1 MDNRCFIGQDIIH
14 SKDVWSAVLNSY
26 TGGITM
32 ADAPAPS
39 SKLQWKWVGITFA
52 IEVVFYL
59 LPILYVSGVFGNSV
73 INMKA
78 EMFIGAW
85 SFGGA
90 ILLPAIAAFLSEGI
104 TIWEPA
110 IAGVM
115 LVALWYVA
123 FRLFFA
129 RYIAPGISEDV
140 PYLALI
146 MVLIFLLSLLGAWY
160 GERVQKVWENK
171 NPE

>member
-1 MDNRCFIGQDIIH
+1 LLLFIT
-14 SKDVWSAVLNSY
+14 
-26 TGGITM
+26 TGGIIM
-32 ADAPAPS
+32 ADVSAQS
-39 SKLQWKWVGITFA
+39 NKLQWKWVGITFLLE
-52 IEVVFYL
+52 IVFYL
-59 LPILYVSGVFGNSV
+59 LPILFVSGVFGNNV
-73 INMKA
+73 ISIKA

-90 ILLPAIAAFLSEGI
+90 ILLPAIAGFLSEGI

-115 LVALWYVA
+115 LVAIWYIA

-129 RYIAPGISEDV
+129 RYIAPGISEDI
-140 PYLALI
+140 PYLILI

-160 GERVQKVWENK
+160 GERAQKFWGTKISE
-171 NPE
+171 